1 MPLFPVTNYA
11 AGWNSQTNKGRFFIQ
26 VGNGPLSPVEID
38 SAEEFMITLLMM
50 SKSNVQFD
58 TQTKEIQISTRPVG
72 T

>member
-1 MPLFPVTNYA
+1 MALFPVTNYA

-50 SKSNVQFD
+50 SKSIIF
-58 TQTKEIQISTRPVG
+58 KR
-72 T
+72 